1 VNAKLYS
8 PASHNLQ
15 CIVIANAGFVT
26 TDAVA
31 WLTREHVALFVV
43 RHGEFMALVSHAAG
57 RLARGELALR
67 RRQMECVFD
76 PARRLAAACALV
88 SAKIVTL
95 KLAPAIEAEAIRK
108 LTSARSIEGVMTLE
122 AACAGVYW
130 RQRRGQE
137 IEFAGKA
144 PDDWKTFAARP
155 RSWRTGRLG
164 ETGKQFSNRFAL
176 HPGNT
181 LLNYSGAVIVAQCA
195 RALAGLG
202 LDVAFGVLHSARPGM
217 SALAWDTFE
226 LLRVRLDA
234 AVFEFAGAR
243 VFQANEFK
251 IVREPKPHLMFDPRL
266 GRDLAAH
273 VLRRVPFRDVVKVC
287 REVAALF

>member
-1 VNAKLYS
+1 
-8 PASHNLQ
+8 
-15 CIVIANAGFVT
+15 
-26 TDAVA
+26 
-31 WLTREHVALFVV
+31 
-43 RHGEFMALVSHAAG
+43 MALVSHAAG

-67 RRQMECVFD
+67 RRQIECVFD
-76 PARRLAAACALV
+76 PASRLEAARSIVA
-88 SAKIVTL
+88 AKIATL
-95 KLAPAIEAEAIRK
+95 KLEPAWLEDRFTGLASAPSVEDAMVI
-108 LTSARSIEGVMTLE
+108 E
-122 AACAGVYW
+122 AACGGAYW
-130 RQRRGQE
+130 RRWQGWE
-137 IEFAGKA
+137 LTFKGPV

-155 RSWRTGRLG
+155 RSWRTGKLG
-164 ETGKQFSNRFAL
+164 ETGRQFSNRFAL
-176 HPGNT
+176 HPINAM
-181 LLNYSGAVIVAQCA
+181 LNYGGSIIVAQCA

-202 LDVAFGVLHSARPGM
+202 LDPAFGVLHSARPGM

-226 LLRVRLDA
+226 LLRVRLEG

-251 IVREPKPHLMFDPRL
+251 IVREPKPHLVFAPAL